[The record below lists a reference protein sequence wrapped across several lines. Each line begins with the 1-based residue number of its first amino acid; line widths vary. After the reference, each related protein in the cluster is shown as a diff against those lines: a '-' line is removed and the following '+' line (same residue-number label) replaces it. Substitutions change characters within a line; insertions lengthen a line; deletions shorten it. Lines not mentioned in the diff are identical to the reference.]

1 MDGPDV
7 AICSSNHAQ
16 FSFLQRKSLGL
27 RDIFSV
33 ASWQICVK
41 ASVARE
47 AMFDQR
53 FGLGSGGVS
62 HGEENI
68 FLAKILKRG
77 GDVVGY
83 PVQAVYHP
91 DLGTGFV
98 ENPNF
103 YREKLAIY
111 KEMVG
116 GPLAIL
122 LVFRKFIVR
131 ELRRIFK

>member
-1 MDGPDV
+1 M
-7 AICSSNHAQ
+7 
-16 FSFLQRKSLGL
+16 
-27 RDIFSV
+27 
-33 ASWQICVK
+33 
-41 ASVARE
+41 
-47 AMFDQR
+47 
-53 FGLGSGGVS
+53 
-62 HGEENI
+62 
-68 FLAKILKRG
+68 
-77 GDVVGY
+77 
-83 PVQAVYHP
+83 
-91 DLGTGFV
+91 